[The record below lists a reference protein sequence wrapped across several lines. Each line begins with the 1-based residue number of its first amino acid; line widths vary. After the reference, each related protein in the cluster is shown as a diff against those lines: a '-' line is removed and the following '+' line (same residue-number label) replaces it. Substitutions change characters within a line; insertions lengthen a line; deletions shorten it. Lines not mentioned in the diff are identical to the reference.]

1 MPIRTA
7 VSPRA
12 WMTKGDVTWKAP
24 SAAAPFMSVRRLNFA
39 VKAGDV
45 MSSPPM
51 DFLFSSLAFRSPGA
65 ASRRASYRLVSGRP
79 LYLAAGGLSR
89 TGGLF
94 AGHRVA
100 HREHIVRIALRRMR
114 FADEYGAHQLMVA
127 GAICRRTRLQ
137 GDFRRQLE
145 SGKRA
150 RQLCSVERFFLIGN
164 HCQRLY
170 RRIAEPVA
178 RGGGDAGDFLD
189 RGIEF
194 RDVRHA
200 RLIPPPSD
208 ARPIGH
214 RPYAFEL
221 EQGAAHGHLLVQT
234 ELNKLFE
241 ARDLIAAAHDI
252 DE

>member
-12 WMTKGDVTWKAP
+12 WMTKGDATWKAP

-45 MSSPPM
+45 MSCPPT
-51 DFLFSSLAFRSPGA
+51 DFLFSSLAFRSLGA
-65 ASRRASYRLVSGRP
+65 VGRRASYRLVSGRLVSGRP

-114 FADEYGAHQLMVA
+114 FADEYGAHQFMVA
-127 GAICRRTRLQ
+127 GAIFRRTRLQ

-150 RQLCSVERFFLIGN
+150 RQLWSVERFFLIGN

-178 RGGGDAGDFLD
+178 RRGCDAGDFLD

-200 RLIPPPSD
+200 GLIPPPFHGPPSD

-241 ARDLIAAAHDI
+241 A
-252 DE
+252 